1 MAGLDLSD
9 AALEALSYSD
19 LNRTATDIGM
29 SLPQHG
35 EEREQTIKRI
45 WARRDH
51 PVRKTDISGRGFEQV
66 RCKISERFAAKAEI
80 I

>member
-9 AALEALSYSD
+9 AALEALSHSD

-29 SLPQHG
+29 TVPQYG
-35 EEREQTIKRI
+35 EEREQTLKRI
-45 WARRDH
+45 RARRDH
-51 PVRKTDISGRGFEQV
+51 PVRSTDISGRGFEQV
-66 RCKISERFAAKAEI
+66 CCKISERFAARAEI